1 MDGGSEKVKNGDH
14 VNGALKKCLEE
25 KKAGGGD
32 AADGNRCKPKIEA
45 LENSL
50 FPKKKPITPL
60 RLRSGSLTD
69 RSAMKYD
76 GKTSLLLLLVGYCL
90 LMPLI
95 SSFASTLE
103 YDYYRESCPQA
114 LHIIRSTLRRIYD
127 RNSTVAP
134 AILRLV
140 FHDCFVKGCDASV
153 LLDRT
158 VFMGSEKDTLPNQS
172 LKGFDDIDLIKSE
185 LEDACPGVV
194 SCADLLVVAARESV
208 VLAGG
213 PFYPVHT
220 GRKDSDH
227 SYPEVSYELPSPLDD
242 LPTTIARFASRGF
255 TEKETVTLLGA
266 HSTGMIHCKFF
277 ERRLYKFGGTDQP
290 DPSMDP
296 EFVDFL
302 RSVCNTNQT
311 QTQGHSPSASPAA
324 SPSSSKVAEERSMK
338 MDYEGR
344 GSGFGILYYRGLL
357 QGKGIMFVDQ
367 QLTAGEETANWV
379 RQYAS
384 DASMFHRDFAKV
396 MMKLSSTQVLSGLSG
411 EVRTNCREVSSS
423 LW

>member
-1 MDGGSEKVKNGDH
+1 MTQ
-14 VNGALKKCLEE
+14 
-25 KKAGGGD
+25 D
-32 AADGNRCKPKIEA
+32 AKI
-45 LENSL
+45 LH
-50 FPKKKPITPL
+50 
-60 RLRSGSLTD
+60 
-69 RSAMKYD
+69 
-76 GKTSLLLLLVGYCL
+76 LLLLIGYSL
-90 LMPLI
+90 LI
-95 SSFASTLE
+95 SFISPSDSSLE

-114 LHIIRSTLRRIYD
+114 QQVIRSTLRRIYD

-140 FHDCFVKGCDASV
+140 FHDCFVQGCDASV

-172 LKGFDDIDLIKSE
+172 LRGFDHIDIIKSE
-185 LEDACPGVV
+185 LENVCPGVV
-194 SCADLLVVAARESV
+194 SCADLLVMAARESV

-227 SYPEVSYELPSPLDD
+227 SFPEISYELPSPLDD

-255 TEKETVTLLGA
+255 TVKETVTLLGA

-290 DPSMDP
+290 DPSLDP
-296 EFVDFL
+296 EFAELL
-302 RSVCNTNQT
+302 RSVCNST
-311 QTQGHSPSASPAA
+311 QTQSQSESSSASPSASP
-324 SPSSSKVAEERSMK
+324 SPSTTSTKSDEERSMK

-357 QGKGIMFVDQ
+357 QGRGILFVDQ
-367 QLTAGEETANWV
+367 QLTAGEETASWV

-384 DASMFHRDFAKV
+384 DVSMFHKDFAQV
-396 MMKLSSTQVLSGLSG
+396 MMKLSSTQVLTGLSG